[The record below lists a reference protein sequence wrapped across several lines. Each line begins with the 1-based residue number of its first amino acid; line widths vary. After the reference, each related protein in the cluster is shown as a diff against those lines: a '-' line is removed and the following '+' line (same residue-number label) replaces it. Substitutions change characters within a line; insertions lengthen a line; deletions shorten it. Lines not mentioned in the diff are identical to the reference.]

1 MENQKLYYTQ
11 KYNLLITDLVHDH
24 FNTYDDLTKS
34 DKEALTTYLLMME
47 RNPVAFFFERLGG
60 SDLLA
65 NVLEY
70 MKNSAVAPFK
80 YQETAEKRR
89 ARLSNDFEN
98 LQSELIS
105 DSEDQI
111 AGYYKQVINQD
122 LSDELS
128 LYLSNVKDVNS
139 DSQYLHAMDNKERFQ
154 AIRDW
159 A

>member
-1 MENQKLYYTQ
+1 
-11 KYNLLITDLVHDH
+11 
-24 FNTYDDLTKS
+24 
-34 DKEALTTYLLMME
+34 
-47 RNPVAFFFERLGG
+47 
-60 SDLLA
+60 
-65 NVLEY
+65 